1 MSKSNKKKVETPTLT
16 QTPKLE
22 TKTEPP
28 KRSHKKKVV
37 KEEDVSMGWGFSKE
51 DEKKY
56 RSEYKDSV
64 KRLNFSETIETEEIE
79 ESSLWVDVYSPKVLS
94 DYIDDNHNIEK
105 ALLWLNN
112 FRKKIKKTPPIL
124 LLTGKPGIGKTTLA
138 HLLFKE
144 LNYDYKEFNASEARS
159 GKEIKEYLEPFNQG
173 NIVGF
178 FEGCEEVR
186 KGLIMDEVDGIDSRS
201 SINDGLT
208 VFLNMTEVTIPDRF
222 KYPIICIAND
232 SGCSKIEKIRK
243 YSYEI
248 EVKPPSKASLIKFIE
263 RIAKGENLDIE
274 KSVSKELVEL
284 SEPDFRQIANKLSYL
299 ATLMPKDKKGKRII
313 KLADFNSVKDLTR
326 NDKKL
331 ELSEIIETIFNENTS
346 VVESLKWYETD
357 INIITMSF
365 YSNFTENITKL
376 NVSHKEK
383 INTLARISEHLV
395 DGEIYA
401 DYYWYNKHSM
411 VNDFQ
416 GVDQILYP
424 KHLLNQLAKTTTG
437 KNKKRTVEWDFSGKR
452 IFYLNPHIMDRF
464 WKIGISL
471 QIYSSSHLSYVVE
484 LVWNLLKSK
493 QFIDQ
498 EKIYKKILFK
508 LFEGG
513 IEAKDFENLYKGFT
527 LGQTDNK
534 ENEEVYKELKIV
546 IKKYFTEYQT
556 NCLKEFQANLESLP
570 SQLDHFLLKC

>member
-1 MSKSNKKKVETPTLT
+1 MSKSNKKKVETPT

-22 TKTEPP
+22 TKPEPP

-243 YSYEI
+243 YSFEI
-248 EVKPPSKASLIKFIE
+248 EVKPPSKVSLIKFIE

-331 ELSEIIETIFNENTS
+331 ELSEIIQKIFNENTS
-346 VVESLKWYETD
+346 VEESLKWYETD

-376 NVSHKEK
+376 NVSQKEK

-401 DYYWYNKHSM
+401 DYYWYNKNSM

-424 KHLLNQLAKTTTG
+424 KHLLNKLAIKETP
-437 KNKKRTVEWDFSGKR
+437 KNKKRTIEWDFSGKR

-471 QIYSSSHLSYVVE
+471 QIYSNSHLSYVVE

-493 QFIDQ
+493 KFIDQ

-527 LGQTDNK
+527 LGQIDNK
-534 ENEEVYKELKIV
+534 ENEDVYKELKIV

-556 NCLKEFQANLESLP
+556 KCLKEFQANLESLP
-570 SQLDHFLLKC
+570 SQLDYFLLKV

>member
-1 MSKSNKKKVETPTLT
+1 MSKSNKKKVETP
-16 QTPKLE
+16 KLE
-22 TKTEPP
+22 NKTEPP

-37 KEEDVSMGWGFSKE
+37 KEDEDISIGWGFSKE

-56 RSEYKDSV
+56 RSEYTDSV
-64 KRLNFSETIETEEIE
+64 KRLNFSEVIETEAPE
-79 ESSLWVDVYSPKVLS
+79 ESSLWVDVYAPKVLS
-94 DYIDDNHNIEK
+94 DYIDDNHNIEN
-105 ALLWLNN
+105 ALMWLNN
-112 FRKKIKKTPPIL
+112 FRKKVKKTPPIL

-243 YSYEI
+243 YSFEI
-248 EVKPPSKASLIKFIE
+248 EVKQPSKASLIKFIE

-274 KSVSKELVEL
+274 KSVIKELVEL

-299 ATLMPKDKKGKRII
+299 ATLISKDKKGKRII
-313 KLADFNSVKDLTR
+313 KMTDFNSVKDLTR

-331 ELSEIIETIFNENTS
+331 ELTEIIQKIFNEDTS
-346 VVESLKWYETD
+346 VEESLKWYETD

-376 NVSHKEK
+376 NVSQKEK

-395 DGEIYA
+395 DGEIYS

-416 GVDQILYP
+416 GVAQILYP
-424 KHLLNQLAKTTTG
+424 KHLMNKLATKTIAITT
-437 KNKKRTVEWDFSGKR
+437 KNKKKTVEWDFSGKR

-471 QIYSSSHLSYVVE
+471 QIYSHSHLSYVVE

-493 QFIDQ
+493 QFITQ

-513 IEAKDFENLYKGFT
+513 IEAKDFENIYKGFT
-527 LGQTDNK
+527 LGQSDNK
-534 ENEEVYKELKIV
+534 ENEEVYKELKVI

-570 SQLDHFLLKC
+570 SQLDYFLLKK

>member
-1 MSKSNKKKVETPTLT
+1 MSKSNKKKVEKVEKVENVKP
-16 QTPKLE
+16 QI
-22 TKTEPP
+22 EPP
-28 KRSHKKKVV
+28 KRSHKKKV
-37 KEEDVSMGWGFSKE
+37 KEDEDISMGWGFSKE

-64 KRLNFSETIETEEIE
+64 KRLNFSEIIESEAIE
-79 ESSLWVDVYSPKVLS
+79 ESSLWVDVYAPKVLS
-94 DYIDDNHNIEK
+94 DYIDDNHNIDQ
-105 ALLWLNN
+105 ALMWLNN

-138 HLLFKE
+138 HLLFKQ

-201 SINDGLT
+201 SVNDGLT
-208 VFLNMTEVTIPDRF
+208 VFLTMTEVTIPDRF

-243 YSYEI
+243 YSFEI
-248 EVKPPSKASLIKFIE
+248 EVKPPSKTSLIKFIE

-274 KSVSKELVEL
+274 KSVIKELVEL

-299 ATLMPKDKKGKRII
+299 ATLISKDKKGKKII
-313 KLADFNSVKDLTR
+313 KLTDFNSVKDLTR

-331 ELSEIIETIFNENTS
+331 ELSEIIQKIFNENTPIN
-346 VVESLKWYETD
+346 ESLKWYETD

-376 NVSHKEK
+376 NVSQKDK
-383 INTLARISEHLV
+383 INTLAKISEHLV

-401 DYYWYNKHSM
+401 DYYWYNKNSM

-416 GVDQILYP
+416 GVDQILFP
-424 KHLLNQLAKTTTG
+424 KHLLNQLATKATP
-437 KNKKRTVEWDFSGKR
+437 KNKKKTIEWDFSGKR

-471 QIYSSSHLSYVVE
+471 QIYSHSHLSYVVE
-484 LVWNLLKSK
+484 LVWNLIKSK
-493 QFIDQ
+493 QFITQ

-513 IEAKDFENLYKGFT
+513 IEAKDFENIYKGFT
-527 LGQTDNK
+527 LGQSDNK
-534 ENEEVYKELKIV
+534 ENEEVYKELKVI

-556 NCLKEFQANLESLP
+556 NCLKEFQVNLESLP
-570 SQLDHFLLKC
+570 SQLDYFLLKK

>member
-1 MSKSNKKKVETPTLT
+1 MSKSNKKKVENVKP
-16 QTPKLE
+16 QI
-22 TKTEPP
+22 EPP
-28 KRSHKKKVV
+28 KRSHKKKV
-37 KEEDVSMGWGFSKE
+37 KEDEDISMGWGFSKE
-51 DEKKY
+51 DEKKH
-56 RSEYKDSV
+56 RSEYKDSI
-64 KRLNFSETIETEEIE
+64 KHLNFSEIIESEANE
-79 ESSLWVDVYSPKVLS
+79 ESSLWVDIYAPKVLS
-94 DYIDDNHNIEK
+94 DYIDDNHNIDQ
-105 ALLWLNN
+105 ALMWLNN

-138 HLLFKE
+138 HLLFKQ

-201 SINDGLT
+201 SVNDGLT
-208 VFLNMTEVTIPDRF
+208 VFLTMTEVTIPDRF

-243 YSYEI
+243 YSFEI
-248 EVKPPSKASLIKFIE
+248 EVKPPSKTSLIKFIE

-274 KSVSKELVEL
+274 KSVIKELVEL

-299 ATLMPKDKKGKRII
+299 ATLISKDKKGKKII
-313 KLADFNSVKDLTR
+313 KLTDFNSVKDLTR

-331 ELSEIIETIFNENTS
+331 ELTEIIQKIFNENTPIN
-346 VVESLKWYETD
+346 ESLKWYETD

-376 NVSHKEK
+376 NVSQKDK
-383 INTLARISEHLV
+383 INTLARISDHLV

-401 DYYWYNKHSM
+401 DYYWYNKNSM

-416 GVDQILYP
+416 GVDQILFP
-424 KHLLNQLAKTTTG
+424 KHLLNQLATKATP
-437 KNKKRTVEWDFSGKR
+437 KNKKKTIEWDFSGKR

-471 QIYSSSHLSYVVE
+471 QIYSHSHLSYVVE

-493 QFIDQ
+493 QFITQ

-513 IEAKDFENLYKGFT
+513 IEAKDFENIYKGFT
-527 LGQTDNK
+527 LGQSDNK
-534 ENEEVYKELKIV
+534 ENEEVYKELKVI

-570 SQLDHFLLKC
+570 SQLDYFLLKK